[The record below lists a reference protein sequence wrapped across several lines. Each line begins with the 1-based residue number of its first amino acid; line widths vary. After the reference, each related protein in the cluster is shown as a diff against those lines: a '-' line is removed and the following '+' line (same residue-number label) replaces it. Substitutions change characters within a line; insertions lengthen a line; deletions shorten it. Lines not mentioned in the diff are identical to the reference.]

1 VPLLDEFAPGDI
13 DHVREVGR
21 VLAESHVLRVFNAR
35 HAQRAV
41 LGASSNAEGN
51 VSKLLAAEHYQ
62 HASDAATRIRGPSA
76 STGTPAAGG
85 ELDAAYLF
93 FFSRGRT
100 IGGGTSE
107 IMRNQIGE
115 RILGLPRD
123 PLAT

>member
-1 VPLLDEFAPGDI
+1 M
-13 DHVREVGR
+13 
-21 VLAESHVLRVFNAR
+21 
-35 HAQRAV
+35 
-41 LGASSNAEGN
+41 LGASSNGEGN

-62 HASDAATRIRGPSA
+62 HASDVVTRMRGPSA
-76 STGTPAAGG
+76 STGTPVRQSDG
-85 ELDAAYLF
+85 LDPAHLF

-123 PLAT
+123 PLVT